1 MKASKGLI
9 AGMVVAVLAVAA
21 VGVVAVN
28 AMRGNDEPQYLTAE
42 ATMGDIELAVLA
54 TGTLQPAEVVAVGA
68 QTNGQ
73 ITDLYATLGKQ
84 VKKNDMLAVI
94 ESFQLQNQVRQVEQQ
109 LNQSRSQLNSSRQ
122 NLTLARTDLQREET
136 LMEKGVG
143 TQTKLDQAR
152 NRVANSEAN
161 VMQQEASL
169 RNMELNLENARN
181 NLDRSNI
188 RSPIDGVVAEVVV
201 REGQTINTNQ
211 QVPTIVKIAK
221 MDVMTVRTQVSEA
234 DIIRVSP
241 GLPAYFTIL
250 GDPNRR
256 YHATLRTRELTPA
269 GGVLDPSGG
278 GLPKGAIYYNVL
290 FEVPNEDG
298 VLFPGMTAEVHVV
311 LDEVKNVLTIP
322 SAALGARLPDGRYN
336 VKVVQADGRA
346 VTRPIRTGL
355 NNNSRVE
362 VRDGLK
368 AGDRVV
374 IGEAGAPSAASQ
386 PSGGLLGG
394 FGS

>member
-9 AGMVVAVLAVAA
+9 AGMVVAVMAVAV
-21 VGVVAVN
+21 VGVIAVK
-28 AMRGNDEPQYLTAE
+28 AMRGTEEPAYLTAE

-68 QTNGQ
+68 QANGQ
-73 ITDLYATLGKQ
+73 VTNMYASLGDQ
-84 VKKNDMLAVI
+84 VKRGEMLAVI
-94 ESFQLQNQVRQVEQQ
+94 ESFQLQNQVRQAEQQ
-109 LNQSRSQLNSSRQ
+109 LNQSRSQLNSSRA
-122 NLTLARTDLQREET
+122 NLQLARNDLERET
-136 LMEKGVG
+136 LLMQKGVG
-143 TQTKLDQAR
+143 TQTKLDNAR
-152 NRVANSEAN
+152 NRVTNSEAN
-161 VMQQEASL
+161 VAQQESSL
-169 RNMELNLENARN
+169 RNQELNLENARN

-188 RSPIDGVVAEVVV
+188 RAPIDGVIAEVVV
-201 REGQTINTNQ
+201 REGQTINNNQ

-234 DIIRVSP
+234 DIIRVTP

-250 GDPNRR
+250 GDPSRR

-290 FEVPNEDG
+290 FEVRNEDG
-298 VLFPGMTAEVHVV
+298 ILFPGMTAEVHVV

-346 VTRPIRTGL
+346 VNRPVRIGL
-355 NNNSRVE
+355 NNNSRAE

-368 AGDRVV
+368 AGDKVV
-374 IGEAGAPSAASQ
+374 IGEAGAATAAPA

-394 FGS
+394 LGS